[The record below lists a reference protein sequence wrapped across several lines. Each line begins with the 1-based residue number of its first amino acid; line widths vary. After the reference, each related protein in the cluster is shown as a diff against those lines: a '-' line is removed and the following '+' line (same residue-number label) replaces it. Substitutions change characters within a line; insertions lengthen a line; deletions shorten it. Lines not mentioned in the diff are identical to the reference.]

1 MIERQQVDEL
11 LTKLSTERRSQIMF
25 SALKKGGKAL
35 QKETKVQLRQS
46 VANTHS
52 HNRWNGKTLEDGI
65 KVKANTVYQEVMVH
79 ILGDFRLKFFEKGT
93 KDRYTKI
100 HKDKLSTSQYIN
112 QLKKGDRSRFR
123 GKITARHFFRRARQN
138 EEVIQDAIFK
148 ELDKQFK

>member
-11 LTKLSTERRSQIMF
+11 LAKLSTERRSQIMF

-35 QKETKVQLRQS
+35 QQETKVQLRQS
-46 VANTHS
+46 VSDTYS
-52 HNRWNGKTLEDGI
+52 PNRWNGKTLEDGI
-65 KVKANTVYQEVMVH
+65 RVKANTVYQEVMVH

-112 QLKKGDRSRFR
+112 QLKKGDKSRFR
-123 GKITARHFFRRARQN
+123 GKITASHFFRRARQN
-138 EEVIQDAIFK
+138 EEVIQDAVFK

>member
-11 LTKLSTERRSQIMF
+11 LAKLSTERRSQIMF

-35 QKETKVQLRQS
+35 QQETKVQLRQS

-52 HNRWNGKTLEDGI
+52 PNKWNGKTLEDGI
-65 KVKANTVYQEVMVH
+65 RVKANTVYQEVLVH

-100 HKDKLSTSQYIN
+100 HKDNIN
-112 QLKKGDRSRFR
+112 YLKKGGKGGYR
-123 GKITARHFFRRARQN
+123 GRITASHFFRRARQN

>member
-11 LTKLSTERRSQIMF
+11 LAKLSTERRSQILF

-35 QKETKVQLRQS
+35 QQETKVQLRQS
-46 VANTHS
+46 VSKTHS
-52 HNRWNGKTLEDGI
+52 PNRWNGKTLEDGI
-65 KVKANTVYQEVMVH
+65 RVKANTVYQEVMVH

-100 HKDKLSTSQYIN
+100 HKNKLSTSQYIN
-112 QLKKGDRSRFR
+112 YLKKGDKGGYR
-123 GKITARHFFRRARQN
+123 GKINACHFFRRARQN
-138 EEVIQDAIFK
+138 EEIIQDAVFK

>member
-1 MIERQQVDEL
+1 MIDRRQVDEL
-11 LTKLSTERRSQIMF
+11 LAKLSTERRSQIMF

-35 QKETKVQLRQS
+35 QQETKVQLRQS

-52 HNRWNGKTLEDGI
+52 PNRWNGKTLEDGI
-65 KVKANTVYQEVMVH
+65 RFKANTVYQEVMVH

-100 HKDKLSTSQYIN
+100 HKNKLSTSQYIN

-123 GKITARHFFRRARQN
+123 GKITASHFFRRARQN
-138 EEVIQDAIFK
+138 EEVIQEAVFK

>member
-11 LTKLSTERRSQIMF
+11 LAKLSTERRSQVLF

-35 QKETKVQLRQS
+35 QQETKVQLRQS
-46 VANTHS
+46 VSNTHS
-52 HNRWNGKTLEDGI
+52 PNRWNGKTLEDGI
-65 KVKANTVYQEVMVH
+65 RVKANTVYQEVMIH

-112 QLKKGDRSRFR
+112 YLKKGGKGGYR
-123 GKITARHFFRRARQN
+123 GRITASHFFRRARQN
-138 EEVIQDAIFK
+138 EEIIQSAIFK

>member
-35 QKETKVQLRQS
+35 QNETKVQLRQS
-46 VANTHS
+46 VANTHTP
-52 HNRWNGKTLEDGI
+52 NRWNGKTLEDGI

-123 GKITARHFFRRARQN
+123 GKITASHFFRRARQN
-138 EEVIQDAIFK
+138 EEVIQDAVFK

>member
-35 QKETKVQLRQS
+35 QNETKVQLRQS

-52 HNRWNGKTLEDGI
+52 PNRWNGKTLEDGI

-93 KDRYTKI
+93 EDRYTKI

>member
-11 LTKLSTERRSQIMF
+11 LTKLSTERRNQIMF

-35 QKETKVQLRQS
+35 QNETKVQLRQS

-52 HNRWNGKTLEDGI
+52 PNRWNGKTLEDGI

-93 KDRYTKI
+93 EDRYTKI

-123 GKITARHFFRRARQN
+123 GKITASHFFRRARQN

>member
-35 QKETKVQLRQS
+35 QNETKVQLRQS

-52 HNRWNGKTLEDGI
+52 PNRWNGKTLEDGI

-79 ILGDFRLKFFEKGT
+79 ILDDFRLKFFEKGT
-93 KDRYTKI
+93 EDRYTKI

-123 GKITARHFFRRARQN
+123 GKITASHFFRRARQN

>member
-11 LTKLSTERRSQIMF
+11 LTKLSTERRSQILF

-35 QKETKVQLRQS
+35 QQETKVQLRQS
-46 VANTHS
+46 VSKTHS
-52 HNRWNGKTLEDGI
+52 PNRWNGKTLEDGI
-65 KVKANTVYQEVMVH
+65 RVKANTVYQEVMVH

-100 HKDKLSTSQYIN
+100 HKNKLSTSQYIN
-112 QLKKGDRSRFR
+112 YLKKGGKGGYR
-123 GKITARHFFRRARQN
+123 GKINACHFFRRARQN
-138 EEVIQDAIFK
+138 EEIIQDAVFK

>member
-35 QKETKVQLRQS
+35 QQETKVQLRQS
-46 VANTHS
+46 VANTHTP
-52 HNRWNGKTLEDGI
+52 NRWNGKTLEDGI
-65 KVKANTVYQEVMVH
+65 RVKANTVYQEVMVH

-123 GKITARHFFRRARQN
+123 GKITASHFFRRARQN
-138 EEVIQDAIFK
+138 EEVIQDAVFK